1 MRAGSLIPVRSL
13 VFSSMESYSVLLER
27 ARSKLPPVRAAGER
41 FVVPDADMMSDG
53 KNTVIRNLQEIASV
67 MRREPPHLIGYLAKE
82 FGCPGVLDL
91 PRGVLKSRLTKDQVA
106 QRLREYTAKYVICS
120 ECKRPDTHLQKDGR
134 LTLLICE
141 ACGAQRPITVRRVV
155 APEKPRAP
163 VVVGEIYR
171 LTIEDVGRRGD
182 GVAKKEGFVIF
193 VTGANQ
199 RGVTINAKI
208 TKVLGNNAYAIVQ
221 P

>member
-1 MRAGSLIPVRSL
+1 MDAYRA
-13 VFSSMESYSVLLER
+13 LLDR
-27 ARSKLPPVRAAGER
+27 ARAKLPPVQVGTER
-41 FVVPDADMMSDG
+41 FQVPEPDVMSDG
-53 KNTVIRNLQEIASV
+53 KNTLIRNFQEIAQV
-67 MRREPPHLIGYLAKE
+67 LRREPEHVIGFLARE
-82 FGCPGVLDL
+82 MGCPGVLDL
-91 PRGVLKSRLTKDQVA
+91 PRGVLKSRVGRDAIQ
-106 QRLREYTAKYVICS
+106 QRLQEYTQKYVICS
-120 ECKRPDTHLQKDGR
+120 ECKRPDTHLQKEGR

-141 ACGAQRPITVRRVV
+141 ACGAQRPVTVRRVV
-155 APEKPRAP
+155 EPERPKTP
-163 VVVGEIYR
+163 VVVGEVYR

-199 RGVTINAKI
+199 RGSTINAKI

>member
-1 MRAGSLIPVRSL
+1 
-13 VFSSMESYSVLLER
+13 MESYQALLER
-27 ARSKLPPVRAAGER
+27 ARSKLPPVRTGGER
-41 FVVPDADMMSDG
+41 FQVPEPDVMTDG
-53 KNTVIRNLQEIASV
+53 KNTVVRNFQEIAGV
-67 MRREPPHLIGYLAKE
+67 LRREPAHVIGYLAKE

-91 PRGVLKSRLTKDQVA
+91 PRGVLKSRLTKDQLA
-106 QRLREYTAKYVICS
+106 QRMREYTAKYVICS
-120 ECKRPDTHLQKDGR
+120 ECKRPDTHLHKEGR
-134 LTLLICE
+134 FTLLICE
-141 ACGAQRPITVRRVV
+141 ACGAQRPVTVRRVV
-155 APEKPRAP
+155 TPERPKTP
-163 VVVGEIYR
+163 VVVGEVYR

-199 RGVTINAKI
+199 RGTTVNAKI

>member
-1 MRAGSLIPVRSL
+1 MQ
-13 VFSSMESYSVLLER
+13 SYDALLER
-27 ARSKLPPVRAAGER
+27 ARSQLPPVRTGGER
-41 FVVPDADMMSDG
+41 FQVPEPDILSDG
-53 KNTVIRNLQEIASV
+53 KNTLIRNLQEICGV
-67 MRREPPHLIGYLAKE
+67 LRREPEHVIGFLARE

-91 PRGVLKSRLTKDQVA
+91 PRGVLKSRLTKDQIG
-106 QRLREYTAKYVICS
+106 QRLRDYTAKYVMCS
-120 ECKRPDTHLQKDGR
+120 ECKRPDTHLVKEGR
-134 LTLLICE
+134 LSLLVCE
-141 ACGAQRPITVRRVV
+141 ACGAQRPVTVRRVV
-155 APEKPRAP
+155 TPEKPKTP
-163 VVVGEIYR
+163 VVVGEVYR

-199 RGVTINAKI
+199 RGTTVNAKV

>member
-1 MRAGSLIPVRSL
+1 
-13 VFSSMESYSVLLER
+13 MESYEVLLDR
-27 ARSKLPPVRAAGER
+27 ARAKLPPVRASTER
-41 FVVPDADMMSDG
+41 FQVPDPDVMSDG
-53 KNTVIRNLQEIASV
+53 KNTVIRNLQEIATV
-67 MRREPPHLIGYLAKE
+67 LRREPAHLIGFLAKE
-82 FGCPGVLDL
+82 LGCPGVLDL
-91 PRGVLKSRLTKDQVA
+91 PRGVLKSRVTKEQVGS
-106 QRLREYTAKYVICS
+106 RVRDYTAKYVICS

-134 LTLLICE
+134 LTLLVCE

-163 VVVGEIYR
+163 VVVGEVYR
-171 LTIEDVGRRGD
+171 LTIEDLGRRGD

-199 RGVTINAKI
+199 RGATVNAKV

>member
-1 MRAGSLIPVRSL
+1 MQ
-13 VFSSMESYSVLLER
+13 SYEALLER
-27 ARSKLPPVRAAGER
+27 ARAKLPPVRTGGER
-41 FVVPDADMMSDG
+41 FQVPEPDVMTDG
-53 KNTVIRNLQEIASV
+53 KNTVIRNFQEITGIL
-67 MRREPPHLIGYLAKE
+67 RRDPDHVIGFLAKE

-91 PRGVLKSRLTKDQVA
+91 PRGVLKSRLTKDQLS
-106 QRLREYTAKYVICS
+106 QRVREYTAKYVICT

-134 LTLLICE
+134 LTLLVCE
-141 ACGAQRPITVRRVV
+141 ACGAQRPVTVRRVLT
-155 APEKPRAP
+155 PEKPKTP
-163 VVVGEIYR
+163 VVVGEVYR

-199 RGVTINAKI
+199 RGMTVNAKV
-208 TKVLGNNAYAIVQ
+208 TKVLGNNAYAVVQ